1 MLNEIDLGGLFF
13 PPLLLCGILAIPLT
27 QLSTALLARSG
38 LARWIWHKHLFNT
51 ALFTLYTAACWWLI
65 QLLFAH

>member
-27 QLSTALLARSG
+27 QLTIMLLVRRG
-38 LARWIWHKHLFNT
+38 LASWIWHKHLFNT
-51 ALFTLYTAACWWLI
+51 ALFTLYTAASWWLT
-65 QLLFAH
+65 QLLVAY

>member
-27 QLSTALLARSG
+27 QLTIMLLARHG
-38 LARWIWHKHLFNT
+38 LASWIWHKHLFNA
-51 ALFTLYTAACWWLI
+51 ALFTLYTATCWWLT

>member
-27 QLSTALLARSG
+27 QLTIMLLVRRG
-38 LARWIWHKHLFNT
+38 LASWIWHKHLFNA
-51 ALFTLYTAACWWLI
+51 ALFTLYTATCWWLTQI
-65 QLLFAH
+65 LVAH